1 MAYATSD
8 DVFFRYPPISSVVG
22 SGDLYVT
29 SANVASIY
37 IADAESYVNAYL
49 RARYTIPLVAEPI
62 ITQITT
68 DIAIYRMIEEHAPR
82 IPDLAEKRWL
92 NANSTL
98 CMLRDG
104 YMLLDPSSQVL
115 VTTGGDQEAWSS
127 NQEQCGPVFDAPEAE
142 WWSRGCGITS
152 CSVSS

>member
-1 MAYATSD
+1 MAYATAE
-8 DVFFRYPPISSVVG
+8 DVFVRYPPITTMISSADTDVSTDAVSSV
-22 SGDLYVT
+22 
-29 SANVASIY
+29 Y

-49 RARYTIPLVAEPI
+49 RGRYVTPLSPEPI

-82 IPDLAEKRWL
+82 IPDMAEKRWL

-115 VTTGGDQEAWSS
+115 VTTGGDQEVWGS
-127 NQEQCGPVFDAPEAE
+127 NQDSHKIFDAPEDE
-142 WWSRGCGITS
+142 FFRFGFRRGDCEF
-152 CSVSS
+152 

>member
-1 MAYATSD
+1 MAYATVT
-8 DVFFRYPPISSVVG
+8 DVFVRFPPITTMISSAATDVTTATVSSV
-22 SGDLYVT
+22 
-29 SANVASIY
+29 Y

-49 RARYTIPLVAEPI
+49 RGRYAVPLAAEPI

-82 IPDLAEKRWL
+82 IPDMAEKRWL

-104 YMLLDPSSQVL
+104 YMLLDPTSQTVI
-115 VTTGGDQEAWSS
+115 TSGGDQEVWGS
-127 NQEQCGPVFDAPEAE
+127 NEDNFGPVFGAAE
-142 WWSRGCGITS
+142 DIVPWHDRRKLGDFDL
-152 CSVSS
+152 